1 MTTGLKGDLEWKA
14 AVPADLA
21 RALYAALA
29 GGDREQL
36 DALLHPHFTGRTAE
50 GMPFGIGG
58 NHDSPTAMRRNGWA
72 RSPGISKPV
81 PNRKRSSTSRTGAC
95 W

>member
-1 MTTGLKGDLEWKA
+1 MESRS
-14 AVPADLA
+14 PADLA

-29 GGDREQL
+29 AGDREQL
-36 DALLHPHFTGRTAE
+36 DALLHPEFTGRTAE

-58 NHDSPTAMRRNGWA
+58 DHDGPPRCGATAGA
-72 RSPGISKPV
+72 RSPGISRRAP
-81 PNRKRSSTSRTGAC
+81 SRNGFSISPTAAC

>member
-1 MTTGLKGDLEWKA
+1 MEEA
-14 AVPADLA
+14 SPADLA

-29 GGDREQL
+29 TGDREQL
-36 DALLHPHFTGRTAE
+36 DALLHPEFTGRTAE

-58 NHDSPTAMRRNGWA
+58 ATAGARSCGISRRAPSRNGFSISPTA
-72 RSPGISKPV
+72 
-81 PNRKRSSTSRTGAC
+81 AC